1 MNSELDEEFIALFTK
16 LPERVKH
23 TARKNYRLWKE
34 DPGHPGLEFKAV
46 AGVDNVYSVC
56 VGIGWRD
63 LGVLRAED
71 NTIVWF
77 WIGPHQEYDKL
88 LKML

>member
-63 LGVLRAED
+63 LGVLRAEIIPSSGFGLAR
-71 NTIVWF
+71 TRS
-77 WIGPHQEYDKL
+77 
-88 LKML
+88 MTSC